1 MNFSSEKYDTF
12 EKMKNNRGLQSSEAS
27 ARTATESKRKEY
39 SKADEEARMV
49 PNHADLSTR
58 DNVTGTILTSA
69 DTGVPRVFS
78 KKEYGKLTVIED
90 YTGML
95 LDFFLTE
102 SRKKGFVGADAM
114 IVRFKAYT
122 GTGSLFVRYFMLYT

>member
-39 SKADEEARMV
+39 SKADEEARMA

-69 DTGVPRVFS
+69 DTGVPKVFS
-78 KKEYGKLTVIED
+78 KKEYGKLTVI
-90 YTGML
+90 
-95 LDFFLTE
+95 
-102 SRKKGFVGADAM
+102 
-114 IVRFKAYT
+114 
-122 GTGSLFVRYFMLYT
+122 